1 MNAVLQFVRLVTA
14 IALLA
19 NVALAASANPPAS
32 EQVKAVAYRIMP
44 TDKISVTVIGE
55 AELNVAGKKVDINGN
70 LNLALVQEV
79 HVAGLTISGAQTAI
93 ENAYRDG
100 RFLRNPQVSINI
112 EEYAPREVSVQGY
125 VKFPAKVSLPPE
137 TIMTLKDVIMKCGGF
152 SDTANGKRVRVSRTL
167 PDGSIKLFE
176 NLDIESILLGKS
188 SVKTEASTFIVE
200 PGDIVY
206 VPERII

>member
-1 MNAVLQFVRLVTA
+1 MNALLHSVRLVIA

-55 AELNVAGKKVDINGN
+55 SELNVAGKKVDINGN

-79 HVAGLTISGAQTAI
+79 HVAGLTISEAQTAI

-100 RFLRNPQVSINI
+100 RFLRSPQVSINI

-176 NLDIESILLGKS
+176 NLDIESIILGKS
-188 SVKTEASTFIVE
+188 SAKTEASTFIVE
-200 PGDIVY
+200 PGDIIY